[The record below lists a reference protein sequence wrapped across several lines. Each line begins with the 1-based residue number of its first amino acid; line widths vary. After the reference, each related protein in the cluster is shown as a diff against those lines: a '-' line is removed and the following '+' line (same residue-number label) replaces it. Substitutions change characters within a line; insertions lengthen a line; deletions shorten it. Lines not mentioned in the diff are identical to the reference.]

1 MPFLIVRT
9 MPFCSKCGAQADADD
24 EFCKSCGASVR
35 TGPRR
40 RVTRR
45 VRRDRDLCFGEVPQG
60 DPLGIVDFG
69 LLLLTVGLVFYLNS
83 GVFSEF
89 ISWVQGMGDAGA
101 YIKPPG
107 SMMNSVVTFF
117 GLIGASNFLTAI
129 MRLQIDRTPSRIIS
143 DVFSGIALLVFAYLI
158 NLHFSG
164 AMTWMVALAYEA
176 IVVGILVI
184 VGVLLTKA
192 YR

>member
-1 MPFLIVRT
+1 MVRR
-9 MPFCSKCGAQADADD
+9 MSFCSKCGAQADADA
-24 EFCKSCGASVR
+24 EFCESCGASLR

-40 RVTRR
+40 RRTRR
-45 VRRDRDLCFGEVPQG
+45 VRRDRDLCFSAEPQG
-60 DPLGIVDFG
+60 DSLGVVEFG
-69 LLLLTVGLVFYLNS
+69 LLLLTVGVVFYLNS

-89 ISWVQGMGDAGA
+89 ISWIQGMGDAGA
-101 YIKPPG
+101 YIKPPA

-117 GLIGASNFLTAI
+117 GLTGASNFLTAI
-129 MRLQIDRTPSRIIS
+129 MRLQIDRTPWRIIS
-143 DVFSGIALLVFAYLI
+143 DVFAGIALLVFAYLI

-184 VGVLLTKA
+184 AGALLTKV

>member
-1 MPFLIVRT
+1 MVIT
-9 MPFCSKCGAQADADD
+9 MPFCSNCGAQAGTDD
-24 EFCKSCGASVR
+24 EFCESCGASLR

-40 RVTRR
+40 RITRR
-45 VRRDRDLCFGEVPQG
+45 VRRDRDLCFGEELQG

-101 YIKPPG
+101 YIRPPG
-107 SMMNSVVTFF
+107 SLMNSVVTFF

-129 MRLQIDRTPSRIIS
+129 IRLQIDRTPWRIIS

-164 AMTWMVALAYEA
+164 AMTWMAALAYEA

-184 VGVLLTKA
+184 VGALLTKV
-192 YR
+192 YRQ

>member
-1 MPFLIVRT
+1 
-9 MPFCSKCGAQADADD
+9 MPFCSNCGAQAGTDD
-24 EFCKSCGASVR
+24 EFCESCGASLR

-40 RVTRR
+40 RITRR
-45 VRRDRDLCFGEVPQG
+45 VRRDRDLCFGEELQG

-89 ISWVQGMGDAGA
+89 INWVQGMGDAGA

-129 MRLQIDRTPSRIIS
+129 IRLQIDRTPTRIIS

-164 AMTWMVALAYEA
+164 VMTWMVALAYEA

-184 VGVLLTKA
+184 VGALLMKA

>member
-1 MPFLIVRT
+1 MVRT
-9 MPFCSKCGAQADADD
+9 IPFCYKCGAQVDADD
-24 EFCKSCGASVR
+24 EFCESCGASVR
-35 TGPRR
+35 TGSRR
-40 RVTRR
+40 RLTRR
-45 VRRDRDLCFGEVPQG
+45 IHRDRDLCFGEEPQG

-69 LLLLTVGLVFYLNS
+69 LLLLTVGVVFYLNS

-89 ISWVQGMGDAGA
+89 ISWVQGMGDAGT

-129 MRLQIDRTPSRIIS
+129 IRLQIDRTPRRIIS
-143 DVFSGIALLVFAYLI
+143 DIFSGIALLVFAYLI

-184 VGVLLTKA
+184 VGALLTKV
-192 YR
+192 YK

>member
-1 MPFLIVRT
+1 M
-9 MPFCSKCGAQADADD
+9 
-24 EFCKSCGASVR
+24 R
-35 TGPRR
+35 TGSRR
-40 RVTRR
+40 RLTRR
-45 VRRDRDLCFGEVPQG
+45 IHRDRDLCFGEEPQG

-69 LLLLTVGLVFYLNS
+69 LLLLTVGVVFYLNS

-89 ISWVQGMGDAGA
+89 ISWVQGMGDAGT

-129 MRLQIDRTPSRIIS
+129 IRLQIDRTPRRIIS
-143 DVFSGIALLVFAYLI
+143 DIFSGIALLVFAYLI

-176 IVVGILVI
+176 IVVGIMVI
-184 VGVLLTKA
+184 VGALLTKV
-192 YR
+192 YK